1 MYMLKLTGQTVHT
14 KKSTLL
20 YVNFKNK
27 TGENPED
34 CTDTKQAEN
43 HHFTQFSFSTYLG

>member
-1 MYMLKLTGQTVHT
+1 MLKLTGQTVPT

-27 TGENPED
+27 TGEYPED
-34 CTDTKQAEN
+34 WTDTKQAEN
-43 HHFTQFSFSTYLG
+43 HHFTLFSFSTYLG